1 MDIIMEIILEIFVG
15 GASEA
20 VSEKSLPLP
29 VRILAAVLL
38 LAFCAGIVG
47 LLILLAVKSRSR
59 VIAGIAVFMLVCAV
73 AAAAGK
79 FKELR

>member
-1 MDIIMEIILEIFVG
+1 MDIILEIILEIIIG

-29 VRILAAVLL
+29 VRIPAAVLL

-59 VIAGIAVFMLVCAV
+59 VVAGIAVFMLVCAV
-73 AAAAGK
+73 AAAVRK